1 MNYKTE
7 LEILEGCQKRLPQAQ
22 TALYNLY
29 KGRLLGICR
38 RYTRTLAEAEDIFQD
53 AFVKIFLKID
63 SIKKTESLPA
73 WVKSIVINTATDHY
87 RKSLKDSFLT
97 SIEGLEISDTEVEI
111 DFEAIGRDQLLDIIT
126 QMPTGYRLAIN
137 LYFIDGYKHQEIA
150 EQLGISVNTSK
161 SQLFHA
167 KAWLKD
173 KLQKLNLEISTN
185 YL

>member
-1 MNYKTE
+1 MNFKTE
-7 LEILEGCQKRLPQAQ
+7 LEILVGCQNRLPQAQ

-63 SIKKTESLPA
+63 SIQKTESLPA
-73 WVKSIVINTATDHY
+73 WVKSVVINTATDHY
-87 RKSLKDSFLT
+87 RKSLKDSILT
-97 SIEGLEISDTEVEI
+97 PIEGLEISDDEAEI
-111 DFEAIGRDQLLDIIT
+111 DFETIGHDQLLEIIT

-137 LYFIDGYKHQEIA
+137 LYFIDGYKHHEIA

-167 KAWLKD
+167 KAWLKE
-173 KLQKLNLEISTN
+173 KILSCN
-185 YL
+185 YEFAYIK